1 MTSKQRLTRIPII
14 TIILLLLFFSSV
26 ISAFLMTDKLNKL
39 VDAQYL
45 SAKYGVALE
54 LTELI
59 YELQKERGLSAGFS
73 GSDGKLFQE
82 NLLEQRTKTD
92 LRLQDLQNLVPA
104 MRLSGGGTENSV
116 ELDNINDRLQQRSS
130 IRQNV
135 DQLIKTVEN
144 WSYYTDLIAKII
156 THTHNIHVENGIA
169 GFGQLSS
176 NYSALLNLQELAGQ
190 ERGTINKVISSGHMN
205 TSTYQQ
211 ISTFIA
217 QQDRLIKELQFAR
230 KFLPERVIEN
240 ITHKSINGRINSVR
254 QSLIAKYYKNDALN
268 RMQSS
273 TGYGGLIH
281 VFKNYVLRG
290 DEQYYDQFT
299 TLHLRLTDVIWEY
312 RNIPGISFKEVS
324 ALDAIEQAFTAYRE
338 NMVVVEDMRNS
349 GATVAEIDKMVV
361 VDDVHALEGIK
372 LLQSYISPIVAG
384 DWFWKSSLRID
395 KINDA
400 RQRLKGYAETYLD
413 DIEQAAYRS
422 ALLHGLFIGFVF
434 ITLCFLSA
442 RLYSRLSQAR

>member
-1 MTSKQRLTRIPII
+1 MTNKQQLPRTSII
-14 TIILLLLFFSSV
+14 AIFLFLLIFSSV
-26 ISAFLMTDKLNKL
+26 TSALLMRDKLNKMA
-39 VDAQYL
+39 DAQYL
-45 SAKYGVALE
+45 SEKYGAALD

-73 GSDGKLFQE
+73 GSNGKLFQE
-82 NLLEQRTKTD
+82 NLVEQRTKTD
-92 LRLQDLQNLVPA
+92 LRLRDLQNLVPA
-104 MRLSGGGTENSV
+104 IRPSGGSAENSV
-116 ELDNINDRLQQRSS
+116 ELDNINARLQQRSS

-135 DQLIKTVEN
+135 DQLKKSVES
-144 WSYYTDLIAKII
+144 WAYYTDLIAKII
-156 THTHNIHVENGIA
+156 THTHTIHVENGIA

-176 NYSALLNLQELAGQ
+176 NYTTLLNLQELAGQ

-211 ISTFIA
+211 ISTLIA
-217 QQDRLIKELQFAR
+217 QQDRLIEELQYAR
-230 KFLPERVIEN
+230 KILPERVIEN

-290 DEQYYDQFT
+290 DEEYFDQFT

-312 RNIPGISFKEVS
+312 RNIPGISSKEVS

-338 NMVVVEDMRNS
+338 NMIVVGDMRNS
-349 GATVAEIDKMVV
+349 DATVAEIDKMVV

-400 RQRLKGYAETYLD
+400 RQRLKGYAETYLS
-413 DIEQAAYRS
+413 DIEQNAFHVI
-422 ALLHGLFIGFVF
+422 LLYSLFIGLVF
-434 ITLCFLSA
+434 IILCLLSA
-442 RLYSRLSQAR
+442 RLYCRTT